1 MEQEGATMTRTSR
14 SEESFSQLLLRW
26 LAYQM
31 ARTLSA
37 IEPAHRASDIAEAVA
52 VSNNPSG
59 T

>member
-1 MEQEGATMTRTSR
+1 MTRTSR